1 VLKGTAPKRRSWRE
15 RIEAG
20 RAEGRFEEL
29 IGEIDQV
36 EAGPAGVR
44 VHVGSRHGEDPGW
57 LDVTGVCAGT
67 GFVKS
72 ALALP
77 LLRRL
82 VEFYEIPVV
91 DGRIRLKS
99 NCGVPG
105 LDQPESRLCMMGL
118 TANSVIPHGDT
129 IAGLKYIGRRFVGDV
144 YEADPPKKRSFP
156 MRLGM
161 QLSLANETA
170 KAIRSVR
177 RVEQLA

>member
-1 VLKGTAPKRRSWRE
+1 
-15 RIEAG
+15 
-20 RAEGRFEEL
+20 
-29 IGEIDQV
+29 
-36 EAGPAGVR
+36 VR
-44 VHVGSRHGEDPGW
+44 VHIGSRHGEDPGW

-105 LDQPESRLCMMGL
+105 LDQPDSRLCMMGL

-144 YEADPPKKRSFP
+144 YDANPPKKRPFP
-156 MRLGM
+156 SRLGM
-161 QLSLANETA
+161 QLSLANDTA
-170 KAIRSVR
+170 KAIRTVR